1 VSRLCHT
8 IAICSFIISLLFL
21 DSTVIVDKDKGA
33 FVFGIDVTLGS
44 LVTRAQVAL
53 GIVVGQS
60 SLGWALLLSSV
71 QGKFFQ
77 WLVARSA
84 KQLSA

>member
-1 VSRLCHT
+1 MCHT

-33 FVFGIDVTLGS
+33 LVFGIDVTLGS

-60 SLGWALLLSSV
+60 SLGRALLLSSV
-71 QGKFFQ
+71 QGKIFQ

>member
-21 DSTVIVDKDKGA
+21 DSTVIVDKDKCA
-33 FVFGIDVTLGS
+33 LVFGIDVTLGS

-60 SLGWALLLSSV
+60 SLGRALLLSSV
-71 QGKFFQ
+71 QDKFFQ